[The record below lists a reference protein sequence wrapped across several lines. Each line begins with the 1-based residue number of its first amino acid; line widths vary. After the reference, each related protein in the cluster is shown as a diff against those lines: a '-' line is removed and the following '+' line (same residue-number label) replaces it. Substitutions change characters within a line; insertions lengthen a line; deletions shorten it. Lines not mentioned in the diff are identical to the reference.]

1 MVGQMD
7 TFGES
12 GAPAELKEKY
22 GMTKAAIVAAVKK
35 VY

>member
-1 MVGQMD
+1 MD

-12 GAPAELKEKY
+12 GTPNELKEKY
-22 GMTKAAIVAAVKK
+22 GMTKDAIVSAVKK